1 MTADPRPAVTPP
13 VLALSGAAVDYR
25 RHGQRLRAL
34 DGVDLTV
41 ARGEIV
47 GLVGESGCGKSTL
60 ARAAAGLVPLA
71 AGTAA
76 FEGRPVTVLGRGRRP
91 GRLRGLQMVFQDP
104 YESLNPR
111 RKVGDLIAD
120 GVLLAGGSR

>member
-1 MTADPRPAVTPP
+1 MSEPLVSEPAVSDASACDD
-13 VLALSGAAVDYR
+13 VLQLSGVAVEYGR
-25 RHGQRLRAL
+25 GGQRIRAL

-60 ARAAAGLVPLA
+60 ARAAVGLVPLA

-76 FEGRPVTVLGRGRRP
+76 FEGQPVTVLGRGRRP
-91 GRLRGLQMVFQDP
+91 RPLRRLQMLFQHP
-104 YESLNPR
+104 YESLHPPP
-111 RKVGDLIAD
+111 K
-120 GVLLAGGSR
+120 